1 MNDVVLRERAP
12 KTRKARNNSHLGESC
27 AQFAKHAVDVA
38 FRPTAT
44 DERGQGLAE
53 YGLILGLIAILVVV
67 AVLFLSGNIQGLL
80 SNVGNS
86 I

>member
-1 MNDVVLRERAP
+1 MGDVVLRNRS
-12 KTRKARNNSHLGESC
+12 KRSHVPFAESG
-27 AQFAKHAVDVA
+27 V
-38 FRPTAT
+38 TALRSSAA

-53 YGLILGLIAILVVV
+53 YGLILGLIAILCIV
-67 AVLFLSGNIQGLL
+67 AVLFLSGNLQGLL

>member
-1 MNDVVLRERAP
+1 MLR
-12 KTRKARNNSHLGESC
+12 S
-27 AQFAKHAVDVA
+27 
-38 FRPTAT
+38 TAA

-53 YGLILGLIAILVVV
+53 YGLILGLIGILCIV
-67 AVLFLSGNIQGLL
+67 AVMFLSGNLQGLL

>member
-1 MNDVVLRERAP
+1 MSDVVLRDDQSTGPRA
-12 KTRKARNNSHLGESC
+12 
-27 AQFAKHAVDVA
+27 QYDVVSS
-38 FRPTAT
+38 TSVLV

-53 YGLILGLIAILVVV
+53 YGLILGLIAILVVA

-80 SNVGNS
+80 SNAGNS

>member
-1 MNDVVLRERAP
+1 MSDVVLRDASPR
-12 KTRKARNNSHLGESC
+12 TRETSAELGVTTLRS
-27 AQFAKHAVDVA
+27 AAA
-38 FRPTAT
+38 

-53 YGLILGLIAILVVV
+53 YGLILGLIAVLVIV

-80 SNVGNS
+80 SNAGNS